1 MGAALDGDEFPVL
14 RTHINVVSGGVR
26 VFGAGLR
33 ELIAAAEGIR
43 RRRCCA
49 CLDSELW
56 APGLCGRVL
65 TRSRDNGHL
74 VGRDRG
80 LALLAD
86 QRGVQLA
93 AALGVLHEPRRA
105 RWPGQMVVTPV
116 HEGQQGDE
124 QLSAHRGKPVVK
136 AVGVLVVADPLEHSG
151 LDEPTKPVG
160 EHVAADTETCLEL
173 LETAQP
179 QEGVPDQEQ
188 TPALAHHL

>member
-26 VFGAGLR
+26 VSGAGLC
-33 ELIAAAEGIR
+33 ELIVAAEGIR

-56 APGLCGRVL
+56 APGLCRRVL

-93 AALGVLHEPRRA
+93 AAFGVLREARRA
-105 RWPGQMVVTPV
+105 RRPGQMVVTPV

-136 AVGVLVVADPLEHSG
+136 AVRVPLVADSFEHSG
-151 LDEPTKPVG
+151 LDEPAKPVG
-160 EHVAADTETCLEL
+160 QHVAADTETCLEL

-188 TPALAHHL
+188 TPALADHL